1 MRVRDGS
8 AVGLKEPADA
18 GLSRPGVGRSNL
30 AVAAAAA
37 ALAAILGLTVPHFME
52 VRNLLIVLQQL
63 SILGFMSIGM
73 TFVMVSGGIDLS
85 TYTVVSAA
93 AVVGASAMAAG
104 RSAVLGCCLMLLVGI
119 AFGAVNGVAIAWGRM
134 IPFIVT
140 LSTMVLAQGF
150 AIWYTQAQSISDLPD
165 GYIDTVAGTV
175 AGGIPVPALIILA
188 VAAVAHVVLAK
199 TQFGRWL
206 FLAGSNEQAARIS
219 GIPVRGARLAAYV
232 FSGAMAGVTAVVVTA
247 MLGTATT
254 AMVQDDRLMDVIATT
269 VIGGAGL
276 SGGTG
281 SVLGTMLGL
290 LFLTVLGNAFNLL
303 GVPPFVA
310 MVIKGVIL
318 VAVIG
323 LDVLRSRRAG

>member
-1 MRVRDGS
+1 MSSRDGI
-8 AVGLKEPADA
+8 AVEAARPA
-18 GLSRPGVGRSNL
+18 RPLLPRTTRGRTNL
-30 AVAAAAA
+30 GIAAAGAT
-37 ALAAILGLTVPHFME
+37 LAAVLSATVPHFME
-52 VRNLLIVLQQL
+52 VRNFLIILQQL

-104 RSAVLGCCLMLLVGI
+104 LPTVLGCALMILVGV
-119 AFGAVNGVAIAWGRM
+119 AFGAVNGVAVAWGRM

-150 AIWYTQAQSISDLPD
+150 AIWYTHAQSISDLPD
-165 GYIDTVAGTV
+165 DYIDTIAGSVAGV
-175 AGGIPVPALIILA
+175 PVPALIILA

-199 TQFGRWL
+199 TQFGRWVYL
-206 FLAGSNEQAARIS
+206 TGGNEQTALIS
-219 GIPVRGARLAAYV
+219 GIPVRLTKFATYV
-232 FSGAMAGVTAVVVTA
+232 FSGVMAGVTAMVVTA
-247 MLGTATT
+247 ILGTATT

-276 SGGTG
+276 KGGTG

-323 LDVLRSRRAG
+323 LDVLRSRQG